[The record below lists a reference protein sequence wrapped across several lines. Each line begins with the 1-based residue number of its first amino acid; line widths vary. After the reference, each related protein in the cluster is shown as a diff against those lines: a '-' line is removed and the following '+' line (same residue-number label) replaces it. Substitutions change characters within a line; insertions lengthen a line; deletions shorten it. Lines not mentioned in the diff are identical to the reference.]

1 MKQPFVRYEQQ
12 GRVATLTFQRPG
24 TRNSFADLEDCVEVI
39 AALERANG
47 DPGVSVLIVTGEGS
61 AFSMGGNLESIRA
74 REGIGPVP
82 GAVPTRANYK
92 KGVQKMSLAFAEL
105 EIATIAAM
113 NGHAAGVGLDIA
125 CLCDLRVVSEK
136 AKLAASFIR
145 VGMVPG
151 DGGAWILPKIVGYTN
166 AAEMILT
173 GDFYTAAQVRQMGL
187 VNAVVP
193 PDQVLDEANR
203 LAARIACHSPA
214 AVRLSK
220 RLLRE
225 SQHARLPEL
234 LELSAAFQALA
245 HETADHREAVAS
257 ILEKRE
263 PHYTGE

>member
-1 MKQPFVRYEQQ
+1 MWKHLERQA
-12 GRVATLTFQRPG
+12 GGIG
-24 TRNSFADLEDCVEVI
+24 TRGPGETQLETDRRLVSRRIRHLKERLTRVERQRDVSRKELLRADI
-39 AALERANG
+39 
-47 DPGVSVLIVTGEGS
+47 
-61 AFSMGGNLESIRA
+61 
-74 REGIGPVP
+74 
-82 GAVPTRANYK
+82 PTVA
-92 KGVQKMSLAFAEL
+92 
-105 EIATIAAM
+105 
-113 NGHAAGVGLDIA
+113 
-125 CLCDLRVVSEK
+125 
-136 AKLAASFIR
+136 
-145 VGMVPG
+145 
-151 DGGAWILPKIVGYTN
+151 IVGYTN

-173 GDFYTAAQVRQMGL
+173 GDFYTAAQVKQMGL